1 MKANLL
7 ILSLFGVF
15 VSCAT
20 PHFTI
25 SGKVQAGAGAE
36 MGFSGLILPPVVNR
50 PPERP
55 SIAIGGTKSI
65 KHPSVKPI
73 IQPPNASL
81 PELLPTSEGVVRTAL
96 SYLGTPYKYGGTSA
110 KSGMDCS
117 GFVYTSFLQHNI
129 TLNRSSY
136 EMANQGTEISLRS
149 VKKGDLLFF
158 KTTPKGRISHVG
170 IVIEDEPEVRFVH
183 SATKRGV
190 VINSMKEPYW
200 QRTYIKSTRVIN

>member
-1 MKANLL
+1 MKANLF

-25 SGKVQAGAGAE
+25 SSKVQAGAGTEGA
-36 MGFSGLILPPVVNR
+36 FSGLILPPVVNR

-55 SIAIGGTKSI
+55 SIAIGNKTTKHS
-65 KHPSVKPI
+65 PTPI
-73 IQPPNASL
+73 IQAPKSSL
-81 PELLPTSEGVVRTAL
+81 PQLLPTSESVVRTAL

-117 GFVYTSFLQHNI
+117 GFVYTSFLQNNI
-129 TLNRSSY
+129 TLHRSSY
-136 EMANQGTEISLRS
+136 EMANQGTEVSLRS